1 MVEYKLEGYELLA
14 KIGEGTYGD
23 VYKAKR
29 IADGKICAIK
39 FVQLF
44 AYSECIDPISQVLS
58 GKWG

>member
-39 FVQLF
+39 FVQQLF
-44 AYSECIDPISQVLS
+44 YFKCVDPISHVFS
-58 GKWG
+58 K